1 MILFVYSL
9 INSDKKME
17 ILSKKEILNG
27 LNIFKF
33 NPYSRIETT
42 LRKKK
47 LAKQKKILQLKL
59 AIISGGIKKMK

>member
-1 MILFVYSL
+1 
-9 INSDKKME
+9 ME

-33 NPYSRIETT
+33 NPYSRIEAT

-47 LAKQKKILQLKL
+47 LAKQKKILHLKL
-59 AIISGGIKKMK
+59 AILSGGIKRMK

>member
-1 MILFVYSL
+1 
-9 INSDKKME
+9 ME

-33 NPYSRIETT
+33 NPYSRIEAT

-59 AIISGGIKKMK
+59 ALLSGGIKKMK